1 MNQSTNVQKFATG
14 KEAKENFKLQLAQYL
29 AQLPE
34 STQSLHKWM
43 KRLEAAGAGIIAA
56 TFIVALYLSIAW
68 KSVNPIMIP
77 VAWFVFAASAAPAMI
92 FVGLDAITLRAFP
105 PVLLPGKLPTFV
117 TGSRAVWTG
126 WAFILLAVVVVAFW
140 GFFAYAVGTFN
151 MVMLEPLIRILGGVL
166 GIVMTVSIL
175 YAMFQKISQRR

>member
-1 MNQSTNVQKFATG
+1 
-14 KEAKENFKLQLAQYL
+14 
-29 AQLPE
+29 
-34 STQSLHKWM
+34 
-43 KRLEAAGAGIIAA
+43 
-56 TFIVALYLSIAW
+56 
-68 KSVNPIMIP
+68 
-77 VAWFVFAASAAPAMI
+77 
-92 FVGLDAITLRAFP
+92 
-105 PVLLPGKLPTFV
+105 LPTFV